1 MAQTLIRPT
10 PTLRDPEPEVTT
22 PPPSRRTSSAAQTGV
37 ALLVCLGLWALLF
50 APVLER
56 GAESG
61 PIGARRTVALAI
73 LRPLTSL
80 GDALSLTRAS
90 REILAA
96 LGRDP
101 EAAPG
106 GPLELPE
113 IDLPPLP
120 PLPPIDATPDE
131 PEATAPPQTPSPSGD
146 KPGSADDDPPEQV
159 DEPVDNAL
167 RVPTPDT
174 ELRVAIVGDSLSQGL
189 GPAIAELFD
198 PDVSRVLPLGRQST
212 GLARVD
218 YFNWQSAMRQIE
230 EEFRPD
236 LVFVMLGSNDNQAQV
251 TREGDSVPVGSVAW
265 VESYR
270 ERADAFLH
278 TATSAGTRVV
288 WVGIPVVREHR
299 RWDFYRRVNE
309 VFHDAAREDPF
320 ATYLDSWELFQG
332 RDGDYAAFLRNE
344 HGALQLMRAGDGIH
358 LTPTGYAFLARH
370 AVRRAAEAFDL
381 SQRAVTVRV

>member
-1 MAQTLIRPT
+1 M
-10 PTLRDPEPEVTT
+10 
-22 PPPSRRTSSAAQTGV
+22 
-37 ALLVCLGLWALLF
+37 LVCLGLWALLF
-50 APVLER
+50 SPVLER
-56 GAESG
+56 TAESG
-61 PIGARRTVALAI
+61 PIGTRRSAALAV
-73 LRPLTSL
+73 LRPIASVA
-80 GDALSLTRAS
+80 DALSLTRAS

-101 EAAPG
+101 RAAPG
-106 GPLELPE
+106 GPLDLPE

-120 PLPPIDATPDE
+120 PLPPVEEVPPEPDV
-131 PEATAPPQTPSPSGD
+131 TGPPQVPSPAGER
-146 KPGSADDDPPEQV
+146 PGSLGEGPAEEVPEVIDD
-159 DEPVDNAL
+159 AL
-167 RVPTPDT
+167 RVPTADA

-218 YFNWQSAMRQIE
+218 YFNWQTAMRQIE

-251 TREGDSVPVGSVAW
+251 SREGDSVPVGSVAW

-270 ERADAFLH
+270 ERADAFLR

-299 RWDFYRRVNE
+299 RWDFYRRVNQ
-309 VFHDAAREDPF
+309 VFHDVAREDPF
-320 ATYLDSWELFQG
+320 ATYLDSWELFEG

-344 HGALQLMRAGDGIH
+344 HGAMQLMRAGDGIH

-381 SQRAVTVRV
+381 AQRAVTIRV